1 MLTSN
6 KQLLEFGTI
15 HNGDTVSETLTITN
29 TYNVGVD
36 ILSVGAGCG
45 CTTPTVPKG
54 VIPPGESVPMDI
66 SFNSSGKPGMNNKS
80 VWINYK
86 LVGSPD
92 LVQYVQRFSA
102 FVI

>member
-6 KQLLEFGTI
+6 KQVLEFGTI

-29 TYNVGVD
+29 NYKVGVEV
-36 ILSVGAGCG
+36 LSVGAGCG

-54 VIPPGESVPMDI
+54 IIPSGESIPMDI

-80 VWINYK
+80 VWINYR
-86 LVGSPD
+86 LVDNPD
-92 LVQYVQRFSA
+92 LVQFIQRFSA